1 MRTEKHLKQLEEART
16 HIKNRTCS
24 EETKRKISM
33 ANDGNFFAICDYCGK
48 KYYTKNRIIRGRK
61 DIFAVEIATQNIERK

>member
-1 MRTEKHLKQLEEART
+1 
-16 HIKNRTCS
+16 
-24 EETKRKISM
+24 M